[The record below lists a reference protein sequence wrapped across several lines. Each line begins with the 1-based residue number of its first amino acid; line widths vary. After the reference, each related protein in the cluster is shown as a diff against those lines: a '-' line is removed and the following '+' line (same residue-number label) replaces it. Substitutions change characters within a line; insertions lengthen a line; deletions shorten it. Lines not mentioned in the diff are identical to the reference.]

1 MDLKAAV
8 DVHLRGRHIA
18 RHTVRATL
26 VVPDLQVVTRT
37 VIRGIPDRPEHLV
50 LTIMSW
56 KVLIMIPILIRNI
69 MENLYLQL
77 QY

>member
-1 MDLKAAV
+1 MVLKAV
-8 DVHLRGRHIA
+8 LDVHLRGRHIA

-37 VIRGIPDRPEHLV
+37 VIRGIPDHTEHLV

-56 KVLIMIPILIRNI
+56 KVLMRIPILIRNI
-69 MENLYLQL
+69 NLYPQL
-77 QY
+77 QH